1 MSPSDQLPPADQPS
15 QPNVPQQ
22 PSYTQ
27 PPAPR
32 YGEAAPGYA
41 PVQPRYNTLAIVA
54 FVLAFFT
61 TIIGVILGFVA
72 LSQIKRTGEQG
83 RGLAI
88 AAIIIGFVE
97 FAVVIVIMIT
107 FIALSVAV
115 SNYHYTG

>member
-54 FVLAFFT
+54 FILAFFVS
-61 TIIGVILGFVA
+61 IVGIILGFVA

-83 RGLAI
+83 RGLAL
-88 AAIIIGFVE
+88 AAVIIGFVE
-97 FAVVIVIMIT
+97 IVIGVIFAIIF
-107 FIALSVAV
+107 FIALAAATTQY
-115 SNYHYTG
+115 SNG

>member
-32 YGEAAPGYA
+32 YGEAVPGYT
-41 PVQPRYNTLAIVA
+41 PVQPGYNTMSIVA
-54 FVLAFFT
+54 FIFAFFIS
-61 TIIGVILGFVA
+61 IIGIILGFVA

-83 RGLAI
+83 RGLAV
-88 AAIIIGFVE
+88 AAVIIGFVE
-97 FAVVIVIMIT
+97 VAIGIIFAIVF
-107 FIALSVAV
+107 FIAIGIAAT
-115 SNYHYTG
+115 NYPNG